1 MKKVLSLLLALTLSL
16 ALAVPAFA
24 AELKSFKDVPSTHW
38 AHDAIMEM
46 VDMGLLAGTTAPDAN
61 GVGTFSPD
69 SSMNRSHFVV
79 VIARYLYG
87 EELTAMP
94 NGEKWYS
101 SAYTLLLNKGIL
113 KKTDFENGSLDVAM
127 SRQEMAY
134 VLAKA
139 ADAQGKAPDSLV
151 ASSKIP
157 DYNKISTQYKDSV
170 VKAYS
175 MGLIAGTDSKG
186 TFNPYGTLNR
196 AQASTVIYRLIGYK
210 GSENNGV
217 ANEPVK
223 SGWDGKGVNLNK
235 FWDPENPLDGMP
247 NTAAVGEKYGNK
259 ARGYGYAIA
268 MNFVNIDSSIITN
281 GLVLNGFS
289 YTSNHQD
296 RYDTAIAMLK
306 DVLDAESA
314 NALIN
319 WIEELDRLHSE
330 TFRLVIEEDLYY
342 GDAKFDES
350 NQKVKNHIAMLAD
363 WTTMGNVQVRF
374 ASEGNNDMF
383 LIKNN

>member
-1 MKKVLSLLLALTLSL
+1 M
-16 ALAVPAFA
+16 
-24 AELKSFKDVPSTHW
+24 
-38 AHDAIMEM
+38 
-46 VDMGLLAGTTAPDAN
+46 
-61 GVGTFSPD
+61 
-69 SSMNRSHFVV
+69 
-79 VIARYLYG
+79 
-87 EELTAMP
+87 
-94 NGEKWYS
+94 
-101 SAYTLLLNKGIL
+101 
-113 KKTDFENGSLDVAM
+113 
-127 SRQEMAY
+127 
-134 VLAKA
+134 
-139 ADAQGKAPDSLV
+139 

-314 NALIN
+314 NALIK
-319 WIEELDRLHSE
+319 WIEEQDKLHQE
-330 TFRLVIEEDLYY
+330 LYRLVIEEDLYD
-342 GDAKFDES
+342 GDAKYDNVANKFD
-350 NQKVKNHIAMLAD
+350 NHLAMLND
-363 WTTMGNVQVRF
+363 YTDMGNVKVKF

-383 LIKNN
+383 FIKNK